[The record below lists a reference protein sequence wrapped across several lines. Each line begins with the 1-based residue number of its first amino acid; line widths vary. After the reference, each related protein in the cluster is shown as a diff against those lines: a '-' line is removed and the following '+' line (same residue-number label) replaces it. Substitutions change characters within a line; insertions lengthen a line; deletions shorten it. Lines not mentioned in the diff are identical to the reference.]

1 MITVDHIYS
10 GVGQTQEAGRF
21 DEKTLPY
28 LSVVQSVRGRYE
40 IALGDGPAFFTEEGG
55 FFVAPANVVQH
66 ITHHLPESGAPM
78 EMRWIFMDIKIDG
91 VWQLND
97 WADLPVVLPP
107 GEAAD
112 LNFLFDELFSMGSL
126 PCRKDLL
133 LLVQQN
139 AACLELAKCILAR
152 SAPLA
157 RPGHEKILPALA
169 LLNRP
174 FAKTPSAAELAK
186 SCSLSVSHFLR
197 LFTAC
202 CHMPPG
208 KYARQQKLRQGAL
221 LLLQT
226 DKSVA
231 EISDSLGFY
240 DQFHFC
246 REFKKAFG
254 QPPLQYK
261 KQAGK
266 Y

>member
-10 GVGQTQEAGRF
+10 GAGQTLEVGRF

-28 LSVVQSVRGRYE
+28 LSVVQSVAGRYE
-40 IALGDGPAFFTEEGG
+40 IALGSGPAFFTEEGG
-55 FFVAPANVVQH
+55 FFVAPANVMQH
-66 ITHHLPESGAPM
+66 ITHHPPKGGAHM
-78 EMRWIFMDIKIDG
+78 KMRWIFMDIKIDG

-97 WADLPVVLPP
+97 WAVLPVVLPP
-107 GEAAD
+107 GEAAV
-112 LNFLFDELFSMGSL
+112 NALFNELFSMGSA

-133 LLVQQN
+133 TQVRQN
-139 AACLELAKCILAR
+139 AACLELAKHILAR
-152 SAPLA
+152 STPLSP
-157 RPGHEKILPALA
+157 PGHEKILPALA

-174 FAKTPSAAELAK
+174 FEKTPTAAELAK
-186 SCSLSVSHFLR
+186 SCSLSVSHFLK

-208 KYARQQKLRQGAL
+208 KYARQQKLRQGAV